1 MKTSKKEKPKKKASS
16 SSSSSSSSESKKKEI
31 KKKPDIKPDIKT
43 KPKPK
48 PKPIGK
54 PISDQKPPQEQKGY
68 TINIHIIKPKIES
81 KNEKGFLKDNSD
93 KEEKKASTDEF
104 ILLAEQTIMNDID
117 ILEEKKKNYGKKK
130 IFLIKLDMF

>member
-1 MKTSKKEKPKKKASS
+1 MKTSKKEKPKKKSSS

-117 ILEEKKKNYGKKK
+117 ILEEKKRIMGKRR
-130 IFLIKLDMF
+130 FF

>member
-1 MKTSKKEKPKKKASS
+1 MKTSKKEKPKKKTSS

-31 KKKPDIKPDIKT
+31 KKKPDIKT